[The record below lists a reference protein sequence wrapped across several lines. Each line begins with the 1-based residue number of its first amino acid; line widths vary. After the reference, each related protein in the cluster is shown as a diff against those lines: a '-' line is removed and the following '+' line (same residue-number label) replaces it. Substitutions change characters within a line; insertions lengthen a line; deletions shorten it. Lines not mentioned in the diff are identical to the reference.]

1 MIRIHHILCLSQTE
15 RLGERT
21 TRWTIMR
28 KHTSTRRWSD
38 HDHVW
43 TGLKLIQLTGTQRT
57 IKGNK
62 DFSWPHSDH
71 FQRASVITTTL
82 ELDINKIHRL
92 IKIVVCC
99 LSLEKFGWIFISC
112 LNINCIRD
120 LISHAQPGQ
129 LGRSSR
135 SSTNERVSAPIGSS
149 GCMSRSPW
157 ARSWIPNCSWWLFH
171 VCLHGNIT
179 GHCIESTVSLRMSTL
194 SLWHQCAWMCISIG
208 ERVMR
213 CKAPSEVCGLEKC

>member
-21 TRWTIMR
+21 TRWTITR

-112 LNINCIRD
+112 LNINCKRD

-157 ARSWIPNCSWWLFH
+157 ARSWIPNCSWWLFQK
-171 VCLHGNIT
+171 CEG
-179 GHCIESTVSLRMSTL
+179 M
-194 SLWHQCAWMCISIG
+194 CAWKYHRALYRKYCITPDEHLEPLAS
-208 ERVMR
+208 
-213 CKAPSEVCGLEKC
+213 VCMNVYLNRWTCHAL